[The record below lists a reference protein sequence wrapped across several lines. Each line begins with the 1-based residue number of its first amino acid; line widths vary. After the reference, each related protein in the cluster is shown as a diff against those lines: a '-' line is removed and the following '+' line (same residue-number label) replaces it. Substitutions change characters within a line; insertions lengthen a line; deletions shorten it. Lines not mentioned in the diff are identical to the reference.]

1 MGSWWSQGRV
11 AAAGPGPPNSEP
23 GGQSALSQ
31 LIAYVWAIA
40 GGIWN
45 LPRVTL
51 RDSGPFEK
59 QGDVLGALRFK
70 TRGVGL
76 VSPCGFGQAMN
87 LYVQDPWYLRRT
99 LGCTS
104 TGLCSPWCLS

>member
-59 QGDVLGALRFK
+59 QVDVLGALRLK
-70 TRGVGL
+70 TRGVGWYPHV
-76 VSPCGFGQAMN
+76 VSAKQ
-87 LYVQDPWYLRRT
+87 
-99 LGCTS
+99 
-104 TGLCSPWCLS
+104 